1 MPDLLNPSLSAT
13 EPRLSANV
21 ARLMLS
27 KGQIDPALCD
37 QVLAEQRQTGQ
48 SLPTLLLKSGQVR
61 EIDLAQAQAEHMGF
75 RYVDLDAFSVD
86 TAAAQRLP
94 ESQSRRWRAL
104 LLELSDAQALVGF
117 VDPSDLR
124 AQDRISALLRR
135 PIDVAVI
142 TNEQYDRVFDR
153 VYRRTAQIGE
163 FAREVEQEVSESG
176 NVFDL
181 PSMGKAIDDTD
192 APVVKLLQSLFED
205 AGRVNA
211 SDIHIEPQER
221 DLVVRFR
228 IDGVL
233 HIQVKANPAIAPL
246 LMVRLKLMAGL
257 DIAERRLP
265 QDGRIAIKTASAK
278 FDVRMST
285 IPTQFGESVVLRL
298 LRQDTARLSLKKMM
312 VPEVCEVMERVI
324 RAPHGIVLVTG
335 PTGSGKSTTLYAALE
350 QLNDPGVKILTAED
364 PVEYRIAGIN
374 QVQINDKIGL
384 SFARV
389 LRSFLRQDP
398 DVILV
403 GEIRDAETAEIA
415 VRAAMTGHM
424 VLSTLHTNDA
434 KSSPLRLI
442 DMGVPNY
449 MIATSLLAVL
459 SQRLLR
465 LVCQH
470 CAEPAPLTDDK
481 RLVLS
486 RYLGAD
492 EIEGARLRHGKG
504 CALCNGVGYAGRRAV
519 HELLEITPELSALMQ
534 NPNPLD
540 FEKAA
545 QEQLGRRTL
554 AHSALALVVSGMTT
568 LAEAM
573 TVIEQRS

>member
-1 MPDLLNPSLSAT
+1 MPDLLNPSSSAT
-13 EPRLSANV
+13 EARLSANV

-27 KGQIDPALCD
+27 KGQIDQALCD

-61 EIDLAQAQAEHMGF
+61 EIDLAQAQAEHMRF

-142 TNEQYDRVFDR
+142 TNEQYDRAFDR
-153 VYRRTAQIGE
+153 IYRRTAQIGE
-163 FAREVEQEVSESG
+163 FAREVEAEVSTSG
-176 NVFDL
+176 PVYDL
-181 PSMGKAIDDTD
+181 PSMDKAIADTD

-205 AGRVNA
+205 AGRINA

-233 HIQVKANPAIAPL
+233 HVQVRANSSIASL

-265 QDGRIAIKTASAK
+265 QDGRISVKTANTH

-298 LRQDTARLSLKKMM
+298 LRQDSARLSLKKMM
-312 VPEVCEVMERVI
+312 APEVCEVMERVI

-364 PVEYRIAGIN
+364 PVEYRITGIN
-374 QVQINDKIGL
+374 QVHINEKIGL
-384 SFARV
+384 SFSRV

-398 DVILV
+398 DIILV

-434 KSSPLRLI
+434 RSAPLRLI

-449 MIATSLLAVL
+449 MIASGLLAVL

-465 LVCQH
+465 LVCPH
-470 CAEPAPLTDDK
+470 CAEPVPMTEDK
-481 RLVLS
+481 RLVMS
-486 RYLGAD
+486 RYLSETELD
-492 EIEGARLRHGKG
+492 TVRLCQGRG
-504 CALCNGVGYAGRRAV
+504 CTRCNGVGYTGRRAV
-519 HELLEITPELSALMQ
+519 HELLEITPELNVLMQ
-534 NPNPLD
+534 HPNPLE
-540 FEKAA
+540 FEAAA
-545 QEQLGRRTL
+545 QQQLGRRTL
-554 AHSALALVVSGMTT
+554 AHSAMALVTSGQTT

-573 TVIEQRS
+573 TVIEHRS